1 MEIIW
6 RADLVVNAFSKKLC
20 TSYMKIV
27 CILLM
32 FKLYC
37 IGVGL
42 SVGTDLVEELSWILT
57 STKV

>member
-1 MEIIW
+1 
-6 RADLVVNAFSKKLC
+6 
-20 TSYMKIV
+20 MKIV